1 MNTLMYCSTQE
12 GYSASLKS
20 GVISQELEGG
30 APRYR
35 RGLKNGYHTVNVQWK
50 VFDVGFQ
57 YLDAFYSVWCETPGQ
72 RFNASLRVNGPEFK
86 PYECYFVEDSFQL
99 SSMQGP
105 VYTVTAQLRV
115 KPIVDSELNH
125 IIVETGNGNQDLAS
139 IVNPLEKLVNEDL
152 PNAMEGI

>member
-57 YLDAFYSVWCETPGQ
+57 YLDAFYNVWCETPGQ

-86 PYECYFVEDSFQL
+86 PYECYFVEESFQL

-139 IVNPLEKLVNEDL
+139 IVNPLEKLVNDDL

>member
-20 GVISQELEGG
+20 GVISQELDGG

-50 VFDVGFQ
+50 VFDAGFQ
-57 YLDAFYSVWCETPGQ
+57 YLDAFYNVWCETPGQ

-86 PYECYFVEDSFQL
+86 PYECYFVEESFQL

-139 IVNPLEKLVNEDL
+139 IVNPLEELVNEDL
-152 PNAMEGI
+152 PNAMEDI

>member
-20 GVISQELEGG
+20 GVISQELDGG

-57 YLDAFYSVWCETPGQ
+57 YLDAFYNVWCETPGQ

-152 PNAMEGI
+152 PIALEDI

>member
-1 MNTLMYCSTQE
+1 MNKLMYCSTQE

-20 GVISQELEGG
+20 GVISQELDGG

-57 YLDAFYSVWCETPGQ
+57 YLDAFYNVWCETPGQ

-86 PYECYFVEDSFQL
+86 PYECYFVPDSFQL
-99 SSMQGP
+99 TSMQGP

>member
-20 GVISQELEGG
+20 GVISQELDGG

-57 YLDAFYSVWCETPGQ
+57 YLDAFYNVWCETPGQ

-125 IIVETGNGNQDLAS
+125 IIVEAGNGNQDLAS
-139 IVNPLEKLVNEDL
+139 IVNPLEELVNEDL

>member
-1 MNTLMYCSTQE
+1 MNTLKYCSTQE

-20 GVISQELEGG
+20 GVLSQELDGG

-35 RGLKNGYHTVNVQWK
+35 RGLKNGYHTVSVQWK

-57 YLDAFYSVWCETPGQ
+57 YLDAFYNVWCETPGQ
-72 RFNASLRVNGPEFK
+72 RFYASLRVNGPEFK

-99 SSMQGP
+99 TSMQGP

-115 KPIVDSELNH
+115 KPIVDSELNWT
-125 IIVETGNGNQDLAS
+125 IVDAGNDGQDLAS

-152 PNAMEGI
+152 PDAMEGI

>member
-12 GYSASLKS
+12 GYSASLRS
-20 GVISQELEGG
+20 GVISQELDGG

-57 YLDAFYSVWCETPGQ
+57 YLDAFYNVWCETPGQ

-86 PYECYFVEDSFQL
+86 PYECYFVEESFQL

-125 IIVETGNGNQDLAS
+125 IIVETGNGGSDLAS
-139 IVNPLEKLVNEDL
+139 LVNPLEKLVNDDL

>member
-20 GVISQELEGG
+20 GVISQELDGG

-57 YLDAFYSVWCETPGQ
+57 YLDAFYNVWCETPGQ

-86 PYECYFVEDSFQL
+86 TYECYFVEESFQL

-139 IVNPLEKLVNEDL
+139 IVNPLEKLVNDDL

>member
-20 GVISQELEGG
+20 GVISQELDGG

-57 YLDAFYSVWCETPGQ
+57 YLDAFYNVWCETPGQ
-72 RFNASLRVNGPEFK
+72 RFKAPLRVNGPEFK
-86 PYECYFVEDSFQL
+86 PYECYFVEDSFQFT
-99 SSMQGP
+99 MQGP
-105 VYTVTAQLRV
+105 VYTITAQLKV
-115 KPIVDSELNH
+115 KPIVDSALNW
-125 IIVETGNGNQDLAS
+125 IIVETGNGGGDLAS
-139 IVNPLEKLVNEDL
+139 LMNPLEKLVNEDL